1 MVMAGRWFEFRG
13 RRLRV
18 IFVCSVGVQALWI
31 TCTMMLH
38 IGLMQRTRRCAWA
51 QGEQR
56 QGGRRVGEGV
66 ADCVYEGGSG
76 TSHGGRWG

>member
-1 MVMAGRWFEFRG
+1 MWSVRARRAGSRATLWAPHVGRAVTRGMVMAGRWFEFREFRG

-38 IGLMQRTRRCAWA
+38 IGRL
-51 QGEQR
+51 
-56 QGGRRVGEGV
+56 
-66 ADCVYEGGSG
+66 
-76 TSHGGRWG
+76 